1 MSQSRSIFA
10 KSLIYYHALYWMLN
24 VLFFT
29 LMIWSKNGYTAF
41 LRNLHENA
49 AFLPMGM
56 VFTYF
61 SVIYLIPNFF
71 LKNRITTYIILQ
83 VVVLLA
89 YPICSN
95 IVATYYVAPVIYN
108 VKTIYRPYNEFLSI
122 ILILVFDIVPLAGV
136 KLLNQFR
143 KDALLRQ
150 KTEFEKT
157 EAELKLREAELK
169 LLKGQIHPH
178 FLINTLNNLYAL
190 SLEKSDK
197 TPDLLIRLADMLKYI
212 IYDCNSEKVALI
224 KEINFINNFLELQ
237 KVRSDA
243 CQISFMHDG
252 DLNNQQIAPM
262 ILHTFIDNS
271 FKHGADKDSGSPWIN
286 ISMVYKKGMLLFT
299 VINSIKQN
307 GTNGVKPAGIGIR
320 NAIKRLELIYPDRY
334 DLSINESS
342 DRYTVILKLEL

>member
-1 MSQSRSIFA
+1 MSQSRSIFPI
-10 KSLIYYHALYWMLN
+10 SPIYYHAIYWMLN

-29 LMIWSKNGYTAF
+29 LMVWSKNGYTAF

-71 LKNRITTYIILQ
+71 LQNRITAYIFLQ

-89 YPICSN
+89 YPIFSN

-108 VKTIYRPYNEFLSI
+108 TDTIYRPYNGFLSI

-224 KEINFINNFLELQ
+224 KEISFINNFLELQ
-237 KVRSDA
+237 KIRSDA
-243 CQISFMHDG
+243 CQISFTHDG
-252 DLNNQQIAPM
+252 DLNTQQIAPM

-271 FKHGADKDSGSPWIN
+271 FKHGADKDSVSPWIN
-286 ISMVYKKGMLLFT
+286 ISMVYKKGMLLFS
-299 VINSIKQN
+299 VINSTKKN
-307 GTNGVKPAGIGIR
+307 GTKGIKSAGIGIN

-334 DLSINESS
+334 DLSIKESS
-342 DRYTVILKLEL
+342 DRYSVILKLEL